1 MTSTDRKLD
10 EYDRVDRSSWQML
23 IQLCSQLSFTVHG
36 LSCYFDVVWLL
47 IARRMLAYDILR
59 FVYRR
64 TLTLSNHTPGLS
76 RVIGSAVQD
85 VQGRF
90 IVL

>member
-1 MTSTDRKLD
+1 
-10 EYDRVDRSSWQML
+10 ML
-23 IQLCSQLSFTVHG
+23 IQVCSQLSVTVHG
-36 LSCYFDVVWLL
+36 LSCYFDVAWLL
-47 IARRMLAYDILR
+47 IARRILAYDIILR

-64 TLTLSNHTPGLS
+64 TLRLSNHTPGLS